1 MARKEQEEAEMEK
14 KLKEIDVAI
23 DVKLGE
29 YSALMQKLNDK
40 LDECRRIEEE
50 STVDES
56 TTQHVDDTH
65 AEEEL
70 EERMKEAYEL
80 AGACGGKV
88 AETKELQIKLETLM
102 KTVRQYFLPN

>member
-1 MARKEQEEAEMEK
+1 MRK
-14 KLKEIDVAI
+14 KLKDLEEAI

-29 YSALMQKLNDK
+29 YTALMQKLDEK
-40 LDECRRIEEE
+40 LEECRRIKQE

-56 TTQHVDDTH
+56 TTQHVDDTQ
-65 AEEEL
+65 AEEEEL

-80 AGACGGKV
+80 TAACEENL
-88 AETKELQIKLETLM
+88 AESKELQIKLETLM